1 MGWHIEII
9 DNTVK
14 VNKKLAKAL
23 FDSQDFKGEH
33 WYDIEEVSYEGKL
46 HFNYDHMEHM
56 DWLWNENVQK
66 VLCEAKVRG
75 KVTFGSMD
83 GDNSGEFW
91 GYEFDGK
98 GGFRELKGEVV
109 WK

>member
-1 MGWHIEII
+1 MWHIELI

-14 VNKKLAKAL
+14 VSKKLAKEL
-23 FDSQDFKGEH
+23 FASQDYSGQH
-33 WYDIEEVSYEGKL
+33 WEELDDVVSEGKL
-46 HFNYDHMEHM
+46 DFNYDHFEHM
-56 DWLWNENVQK
+56 DFLWNEDVQK
-66 VLCEAKVRG
+66 VLCGAKVKG

-83 GDNSGEFW
+83 GDNSGKFW